1 MAAPLFHPSVFHKA
15 GFNRSGLLRTLAAGV
30 ATAALLA
37 SQAPV
42 LAKVGVA
49 AAVNTDAR
57 GRAPGAAP
65 RVISLGQTVI
75 FNEEIITDGRGLVQV
90 LLLDG
95 TTFTVG
101 PNSQLT
107 IDEFVFNPATG
118 DAKVVA
124 SVAKGA
130 FRFIGG
136 QTSRRPDG
144 ATINTPVGTI
154 GIRGAMVE
162 GNVQSSDKALF
173 SMIFGDEVNFR
184 GRDGRRSRLYEPGY
198 TLVVQGGGGGGGLD
212 TTVRRR
218 TEGDASTFQ
227 TALGGGDGQ
236 TGGADEQPTDGTVQ
250 QSGLPQNNSNL
261 PNNGPIPTA
270 RSIAVKS
277 TDVNQ
282 VEDKVADIGNKSQDD
297 LREEVQAPPTTQG
310 QVFYGGPSMSGFS
323 TMSFTPQLF
332 NEELVT
338 FDRTGGRLVS
348 DESGI
353 DLPDHTGTDG
363 DEGLEEFSVDDGVF
377 IGNTL
382 TGTAYAGRGDFA
394 AYFLEYG
401 TETTYPFLMIH
412 GTGTELTAAPENTSL
427 SDIRQYSL
435 TTDPS
440 TGGVPFFTPAAYG
453 PVTNASATD
462 FYIVEPG
469 DSTTGEFETFMS
481 WISIEGEGLN
491 QKSAAFVT
499 ASASAED
506 EAGTDLL
513 SGTRRG
519 SYRSSSESSAVD
531 MRGYMTTLAG
541 PDGSHFFGDNA
552 DHFVIGSSLD
562 PDDSFVDSSVDPDVD
577 DAVFGSQ
584 HVASLVEETPQ
595 TEYERTSR
603 TVTGFMAGVAESS
616 SDADYPYALASAGGP
631 NFYLDLDAT
640 NNSVAAVGILTDIFG
655 EDWEVDSYLLTFGA
669 APSAELDL
677 GPFSDLETG
686 GEGAT
691 GGSTY
696 VAWDIYGAVQN
707 NDPGNTRILT
717 DSYYLEYEG
726 EYDGVEVEHTDTTN
740 AGSYL
745 VSGRA
750 VPIEGYSHCADCDF
764 IDWGWWGTRV
774 VVLPGESGSLPDGRR
789 DSVHMG
795 TWVAGDITAEV
806 DLPTNVRA
814 TYEGTMLGTVVA
826 YQGESGAAQY
836 IASGTFGMS
845 YDFNDRQGD
854 FWVTDFAGLSLE
866 GNAYGFGESEQALFY
881 ASSGESQPYLYVNG
895 AFVNDGENIAA
906 GVIGDFTITDPDFYA
921 VGTIAG
927 KQTEWVETVTARV
940 LTAPEFFT
948 PIDTEDSYDNAGERG
963 LVGTT
968 WESDRTRTFD
978 KIAGMLVNDDDL
990 TMLPDVTGAQ
1000 GDAGLEAIAVSGFA
1014 DDRDVSGT
1022 AYAGAGDFAAYL
1034 LGYDGDPTDPYY
1046 LIAGTPTSATV
1057 ISSLNTG
1064 TSVREYTLTQDPIEG
1079 IDAPFFVDDRFGPI
1093 DPDSLSSTNLFIVES
1108 NTAANYGS
1116 DETNYDAKVF
1126 QSWVS
1131 IEGDGFSQKSAAQ
1144 VFVAS
1149 VGVDSDGNASL
1160 EGGRRGSF
1168 RYSAFSGPAN
1178 TRGSIAAVEGASGN
1192 VFFGENADN
1201 FVLGADVD
1209 TSDSYNDSLLGEG
1222 FTGDPADG
1230 YMGGGYPFSTHHVA
1244 DLAETTSQDDLGRT
1258 SRTVTGYMSG
1268 MVESSYE
1275 GQDLPYTV
1283 ASGIDPTFSLTLD
1296 ASSNTVSASA
1306 ILGDAVEAPGG
1317 YGIETV
1323 YNQNAIVESYELGFG
1338 PDEDS
1343 GGASAF
1349 VDDDLFAASRN
1360 GDNDNT
1366 RLQTEGGQ
1374 DLANRA
1380 GDNPGSYL
1388 VSGRA
1393 NPIEGYAHCTQCT
1406 FLDWGWWG
1414 TRVRTDDGTGEFQ
1427 GSRTDFVHMGTWVA
1441 GDITDPGD
1449 LPTDIVGTYEGTA
1462 LGNVARD
1469 DGNGGTAK
1477 YIASGSMNMEFN
1489 FGSRSGTVAI
1499 NDFDGLDLISEVSD
1513 ASLQN
1518 SQSHFAGQLNGVDSN
1533 ISGGLSGAFVN
1544 NGNIAAGGVIGN
1556 FSFQGED
1563 RLATGTI
1570 AGIQTGTSPVGN

>member
-1 MAAPLFHPSVFHKA
+1 MAAPFRKSV
-15 GFNRSGLLRTLAAGV
+15 LLRTLAAGV
-30 ATAALLA
+30 AAAALLSA
-37 SQAPV
+37 QSPAV
-42 LAKVGVA
+42 AKVGVA

-124 SVAKGA
+124 TVAKGA

-144 ATINTPVGTI
+144 ATIKTPVGTI

-162 GNVQSSDKALF
+162 GRVESSDKALF
-173 SMIFGDEVNFR
+173 SMIFGDEVQFS
-184 GRDGRRSRLYEPGY
+184 GRDGRRSRIYEPGY
-198 TLVVQGGGGGGGLD
+198 TLVVRGASGGGLD
-212 TTVRRR
+212 TNVRRR

-227 TALGGGDGQ
+227 SDLAGGDGQ
-236 TGGADEQPTDGTVQ
+236 TGGSDEQPTDGTVQ
-250 QSGLPQNNSNL
+250 QSGLPQTNSNL
-261 PNNGPIPTA
+261 PDNGPIPTA

-277 TDVNQ
+277 S
-282 VEDKVADIGNKSQDD
+282 DI
-297 LREEVQAPPTTQG
+297 EEVETKVGDIDTRGEVDTPPTSQG
-310 QVFYGGPSMSGFS
+310 QVYYVPDTSGFRGV
-323 TMSFTPQLF
+323 FTPQQF
-332 NEELVT
+332 TPELVT

-348 DESGI
+348 DESGM

-382 TGTAYAGRGDFA
+382 TGVAYAGRGDFA

-401 TETTYPFLMIH
+401 TETTFPFLMIH

-435 TTDPS
+435 TSDPS
-440 TGGVPFFTPAAYG
+440 AGVPFFTPTSYG
-453 PVTNASATD
+453 AVTNASATD

-481 WISIEGEGLN
+481 WISIEGDGLN

-499 ASASAED
+499 ASASTED

-562 PDDSFVDSSVDPDVD
+562 PNDSFVDSSVDPYVD
-577 DAVFGSQ
+577 DEVFGSQ

-595 TEYERTSR
+595 DEVARTTR
-603 TVTGFMAGVAESS
+603 TVTGFMAGVAEA
-616 SDADYPYALASAGGP
+616 DWNPDYPYALASDVGP
-631 NFYLDLDAT
+631 NFFMQLDAQQ
-640 NNSVAAVGILTDIFG
+640 NSVSAVGVVGDV
-655 EDWEVDSYLLTFGA
+655 ENQDYEVGKYLLTFGA
-669 APSAELDL
+669 APSDVAGIPVDEFAALL
-677 GPFSDLETG
+677 TT

-691 GGSTY
+691 GGNTF
-696 VAWDIYGAVQN
+696 VDDDVYGAVQN
-707 NDPGNTRILT
+707 NSPLNTRILT
-717 DSYYLEYEG
+717 DDYWDEG
-726 EYDGVEVEHTDTTN
+726 ENYVPGTEVVHTDTTN

-750 VPIEGYSHCADCDF
+750 VPIEGYTHCADCDF

-774 VVLPGESGSLPDGRR
+774 VVLPGESEALPDGRS

-795 TWVAGDITAEV
+795 TWVAGDITAAA
-806 DLPTNVRA
+806 DMPTNVRA

-826 YQGESGAAQY
+826 YQGEAGAAQY
-836 IASGTFGMS
+836 IATGTFGMS
-845 YDFNDRQGD
+845 YNFNDREGD
-854 FWVTDFAGLSLE
+854 FWITDFAGISLE
-866 GNAYGFGESEQALFY
+866 GNAYGIDESPQGLFY
-881 ASSGESQPYLYVNG
+881 ASSGESQPYFYVNG

-927 KQTEWVETVTARV
+927 QRTEQVEILTARV
-940 LTAPEFFT
+940 LTAPDFFT
-948 PIDTEDSYDNAGERG
+948 PIDSEDSYDNAGERG

-968 WESDRTRTFD
+968 WASDRTRTFD

-990 TMLPDVTGAQ
+990 TMLPDVTGTQ
-1000 GDAGLEAIAVSGFA
+1000 GDFGLEAIAVSGYA
-1014 DDRDVSGT
+1014 DDADVSGI
-1022 AYAGAGDFAAYL
+1022 AYAGADDFAAYL
-1034 LGYDGDPTDPYY
+1034 LGYDGDPTAPYY

-1064 TSVREYTLTQDPIEG
+1064 TSVREYTLTQDPIAG

-1178 TRGSIAAVEGASGN
+1178 TRGSIAAVEGVSGN

-1201 FVLGADVD
+1201 FVLGADID

-1222 FTGDPADG
+1222 FTDDPADG

-1244 DLAETTSQDDLGRT
+1244 DLVDTTSQDDLNRT

-1296 ASSNTVSASA
+1296 ASSNSVSASA
-1306 ILGDAVEAPGG
+1306 ILGDAVEAPNL
-1317 YGIETV
+1317 YAIETV
-1323 YNQNAIVESYELGFG
+1323 YDQNSIVESYQLGFG

-1360 GDNDNT
+1360 GDNENT

-1414 TRVRTDDGTGEFQ
+1414 TRVRTDDGTGEFE

-1449 LPTDIVGTYEGTA
+1449 LPTDIVGTYAGTA
-1462 LGNVARD
+1462 LGNVSRD

-1513 ASLQN
+1513 ASLLN

-1533 ISGGLSGAFVN
+1533 VSGGLSGAFVN

-1556 FSFQGED
+1556 FSFEGEG

-1570 AGIQTGTSPVGN
+1570 AGIQTGTSPVGY